1 MPSRAVTTW
10 RVGSAGGTRVAVSE
24 ATDKPVTPWSVAAF
38 LPGSGVAQ
46 PGPTAFGKT
55 SSRDGKLGFELAHLL
70 QFTAALQPVVSL
82 GFRKLSSSL
91 KESAAAEF
99 TGLAHAA

>member
-46 PGPTAFGKT
+46 LGPTAFGKPFVCLT
-55 SSRDGKLGFELAHLL
+55 CLTTDINQK
-70 QFTAALQPVVSL
+70 
-82 GFRKLSSSL
+82 
-91 KESAAAEF
+91 
-99 TGLAHAA
+99 

>member
-24 ATDKPVTPWSVAAF
+24 ATDKPVTPWSVAAI

-70 QFTAALQPVVSL
+70 QSTAALQPVVSL
-82 GFRKLSSSL
+82 GPPEGASTHHINL
-91 KESAAAEF
+91 
-99 TGLAHAA
+99 